1 MVEKKRTRPGA
12 AVPAPSG
19 VGSSIVDRLAGK
31 TVLLTGVTGFLGQV
45 VLERLLMD
53 FSQTR
58 VVLLVRSQTGA
69 TARERVEYLLRKP
82 AFTLLRERYAGDAA
96 IDLLNERTQVVDG
109 DFSRSEPSIPAGIDV
124 VIHSAATVS
133 FDPPIDEAFQTNLFG
148 ALNLYRGVLAGGSRP
163 AFVHI
168 STAYVAG
175 VQKGVIPEGPLEH
188 RVDYRMEGELALTAR
203 ADVEG
208 SSRRPEQLRSFMA
221 KAAKEHSR
229 AGPQT
234 VAEDAEQRRKDWA
247 TSRLV
252 EYGRQRARSL
262 GWPDVYTFTK
272 AMGERAV
279 EELCAAENLPL
290 SVVRP
295 SIIESALAY
304 PFPGWIDGFKMAD
317 PIIRAYGL
325 GQIPEF
331 PGIPEGIVDLI
342 PVDFVVNAIL
352 AVAATPAAAG
362 EAHHYNVSSGSR
374 NPLRFYELYEWV
386 REYFE
391 EHPLPARG
399 RGEHKVPEWKFP
411 GNLKVGKM
419 LRRAERLT
427 DVAEKVVTHLPKSK
441 GMRDAVRRVD
451 RDRAR
456 VEFVK
461 RYSDLYGMY
470 TETEVVYTDDRTF
483 ALYGSMDLQDRAR
496 FPFDSAMVD
505 WKYYLKDVHAPAV
518 TQGLRDLSRRDR
530 ERPRVEIRE
539 RDETVVA
546 VFDMEGT
553 IITSNV
559 VESYVW
565 ARMADLTRDEWPAEL
580 ASVFGRVPGYL
591 QIDRRDRGDFLRTFF
606 RRYEG
611 ASVAG
616 VDRLIDRHV
625 GEFMLQKASPA
636 AIRRIRDHRA
646 AGHRTILI
654 TAAAAAFVRPLAP
667 LFDVMIGAEL
677 EEREGRYTGFM
688 SAPPLVGEARA
699 AWLRRY
705 ALQEG
710 IQLTHSYAYADSYS
724 DLPLLRAVGNPVAVS
739 PDASLSRYATRRRWP
754 IEEWGMSKGMPRVR
768 FPRPAVR

>member
-1 MVEKKRTRPGA
+1 MVDNE
-12 AVPAPSG
+12 
-19 VGSSIVDRLAGK
+19 SIVERLDGA

-45 VLERLLMD
+45 VLERLLLD
-53 FSQTR
+53 FPGTR

-69 TARERVEYLLRKP
+69 TSHDRAEYLLRKP
-82 AFTLLRERYAGDAA
+82 AFTVLRERHGEEGLKA
-96 IDLLNERTQVVDG
+96 LLDERTTVVDG
-109 DFSRSEPSIPAGIDV
+109 DFGRTEPQLPGGIDV
-124 VIHSAATVS
+124 AIHSAATVS
-133 FDPPIDEAFQTNLFG
+133 FDPPIDDAFQTNLFG
-148 ALNLYRGVLAGGSRP
+148 ALNLYRAVLAGGSRP

-188 RVDYRMEGELALTAR
+188 RVDYRLEADLAMTAR
-203 ADVEG
+203 ADVEAA
-208 SSRRPEQLRSFMA
+208 SRRPEQLESFMA

-234 VAEDAEQRRKDWA
+234 VADDAEQRRKDWM
-247 TSRLV
+247 TRRLV

-279 EELCAAENLPL
+279 EELCAAETLPL
-290 SVVRP
+290 SIVRP
-295 SIIESALAY
+295 SIIESALTH

-331 PGIPEGIVDLI
+331 TGIPEGIVDLI

-352 AVAATPAAAG
+352 AVAATPPPAG

-391 EHPLPARG
+391 EHPLPERG

-411 GNLKVGKM
+411 GNLKVERM

-427 DVAEKVVTHLPKSK
+427 DVAEEVVSHLPKSK

-456 VEFVK
+456 VDFVK

-483 ALYGSMDLQDRAR
+483 ALFESLPLEDRAR
-496 FPFDSAMVD
+496 FPFDAAMVD
-505 WKYYLKDVHAPAV
+505 WKYYLKDVHSPAV
-518 TQGLRDLSRRDR
+518 TQSLRELSRRDR
-530 ERPRVEIRE
+530 EPARVQIRE
-539 RDETVVA
+539 RDVPVVA

-553 IITSNV
+553 IISSNV

-565 ARMADLTRDEWPAEL
+565 TRMADLPPQDWPAEL

-616 VDRLIDRHV
+616 VDRLIGEHV
-625 GEFMLQKASPA
+625 GEFMLQKASAA

-646 AGHRTILI
+646 AGHRTVLI
-654 TAAAAAFVRPLAP
+654 TAAASAFLQPLAP

-677 EEREGRYTGFM
+677 QEREGRYTGFM

-705 ALQEG
+705 ALQEKVDLK
-710 IQLTHSYAYADSYS
+710 QSYAYADSYS

-739 PDASLSRYATRRRWP
+739 PDSSLYRFANRRRWP

>member
-1 MVEKKRTRPGA
+1 LDA
-12 AVPAPSG
+12 
-19 VGSSIVDRLAGK
+19 
-31 TVLLTGVTGFLGQV
+31 
-45 VLERLLMD
+45 D
-53 FSQTR
+53 FGR
-58 VVLLVRSQTGA
+58 G
-69 TARERVEYLLRKP
+69 
-82 AFTLLRERYAGDAA
+82 
-96 IDLLNERTQVVDG
+96 
-109 DFSRSEPSIPAGIDV
+109 EPQIPEGIDV
-124 VIHSAATVS
+124 AMHSAATVS
-133 FDPPIDEAFQTNLFG
+133 FDPPIDEGFITNVQG
-148 ALNLYRGVLAGGSRP
+148 AMNLYHGVVNGGSRP
-163 AFVHI
+163 SLVHV

-175 VQKGVIPEGPLEH
+175 VRKGVIPEGPLEH
-188 RVDYRMEGELALTAR
+188 RADYRLELELALRTR
-203 ADVEG
+203 GDVEAQ
-208 SSRRPEQLRSFMA
+208 SRKPEMLSAFLE
-221 KAAKEHSR
+221 AARKEHER
-229 AGPQT
+229 AGPST
-234 VAEDAEQRRKDWA
+234 VADDAEERRQKWV
-247 TSRLV
+247 TKRLV
-252 EYGRQRARSL
+252 EYGRMRARSL

-279 EELCAAENLPL
+279 EELAAAEGLPL
-290 SVVRP
+290 SIVRP
-295 SIIESALAY
+295 SIIESALLH

-352 AVAATPAAAG
+352 AVAATPPPTG

-374 NPLRFYELYEWV
+374 NPLRFYELYEWI

-391 EHPLPARG
+391 EHPLPERG

-411 GNLKVGKM
+411 GNLKVEKM

-427 DVAEKVVTHLPKSK
+427 DVAEKVVTHLPKSG

-456 VEFVK
+456 IEFVK

-470 TETEVVYTDDRTF
+470 TETEVVYTDDRTL
-483 ALYGSMDLQDRAR
+483 ALFGSMDVQDRAR
-496 FPFDSAMVD
+496 FPFDAGMVD

-518 TQGLRDLSRRDR
+518 TQSLRELSRRGR

-539 RDETVVA
+539 RDQTVVA
-546 VFDMEGT
+546 LFDMEGT

-565 ARMADLTRDEWPAEL
+565 TRMADLLADEWPAEL

-611 ASVAG
+611 ASVEG

-667 LFDVMIGAEL
+667 LFDLMIGAEL

-699 AWLRRY
+699 AWLKRY

-710 IQLTHSYAYADSYS
+710 IALKQSYAYADSYS

-739 PDASLSRYATRRRWP
+739 PDSSLYRYANRRRWP
-754 IEEWGMSKGMPRVR
+754 IEDWGMSKGMPRVR